1 MEIKDYS
8 DQNTQIIA
16 EVNVK
21 LNKWHIAM
29 ETLNRKPTETEQNFK
44 KYDPTVRLNH
54 APKTQ
59 QTRAFPI
66 ELAGNSVELV

>member
-1 MEIKDYS
+1 
-8 DQNTQIIA
+8 
-16 EVNVK
+16 
-21 LNKWHIAM
+21 M
-29 ETLNRKPTETEQNFK
+29 ETLNRKPTETEQNLK